1 MRDNHAGHGGTDSN
15 NRGSIFPISMIVIN
29 MSHSGDNEP
38 ITTSTKKTKCT
49 KVQVQHLSFE
59 YFTSRG
65 VTLAGAK
72 AANRV

>member
-1 MRDNHAGHGGTDSN
+1 MIIILYREFFFKTSAAVKVDS
-15 NRGSIFPISMIVIN
+15 RRR
-29 MSHSGDNEP
+29 HH
-38 ITTSTKKTKCT
+38 TK
-49 KVQVQHLSFE
+49 VQHLSFE

>member
-1 MRDNHAGHGGTDSN
+1 MTKSQFAVLTYSGSREKIYAEFLVYHGHTEQHPFCGILS
-15 NRGSIFPISMIVIN
+15 
-29 MSHSGDNEP
+29 
-38 ITTSTKKTKCT
+38 TTK
-49 KVQVQHLSFE
+49 VQHLSFE

>member
-1 MRDNHAGHGGTDSN
+1 MPKAK
-15 NRGSIFPISMIVIN
+15 IPCKCFPILIPNNIMI
-29 MSHSGDNEP
+29 
-38 ITTSTKKTKCT
+38 TK
-49 KVQVQHLSFE
+49 VQHLSFE

>member
-1 MRDNHAGHGGTDSN
+1 
-15 NRGSIFPISMIVIN
+15 MIPYEGMI
-29 MSHSGDNEP
+29 
-38 ITTSTKKTKCT
+38 
-49 KVQVQHLSFE
+49 QHLSFE

>member
-1 MRDNHAGHGGTDSN
+1 MVK
-15 NRGSIFPISMIVIN
+15 ISQMARLQNIA
-29 MSHSGDNEP
+29 
-38 ITTSTKKTKCT
+38 TK
-49 KVQVQHLSFE
+49 VQHLSFE

>member
-1 MRDNHAGHGGTDSN
+1 MQFKTGANLV
-15 NRGSIFPISMIVIN
+15 P
-29 MSHSGDNEP
+29 
-38 ITTSTKKTKCT
+38 TTTK
-49 KVQVQHLSFE
+49 VQHLSFE

>member
-1 MRDNHAGHGGTDSN
+1 MLVFEDTLAKRPL
-15 NRGSIFPISMIVIN
+15 FCVYYISKMNYPWVDLGN
-29 MSHSGDNEP
+29 
-38 ITTSTKKTKCT
+38 TK
-49 KVQVQHLSFE
+49 VQHLSFE

>member
-1 MRDNHAGHGGTDSN
+1 MPFLSKP
-15 NRGSIFPISMIVIN
+15 FIVPARIPPF
-29 MSHSGDNEP
+29 SLVGP
-38 ITTSTKKTKCT
+38 TK
-49 KVQVQHLSFE
+49 VQHLSFE

>member
-1 MRDNHAGHGGTDSN
+1 MGAENEGCTDIQDGECLQEAFFVG
-15 NRGSIFPISMIVIN
+15 RRLGI
-29 MSHSGDNEP
+29 EP
-38 ITTSTKKTKCT
+38 QSFTK
-49 KVQVQHLSFE
+49 VQHLSFE